1 MPSRALSFSLT
12 PLGQKNVNQASN
24 GAPGGN
30 EGSHAFQSRSRR
42 SLLKNVLVVS
52 FGFLLL
58 FTAFQ
63 SIQNLQSSINSD
75 QGLGTSSLATIYA
88 ALVVSCMFV
97 PTYMIRRLGLKYTLV
112 VAVLMYSVYFAANF
126 YPSFGTLIPAS
137 IVLGTGG
144 APLWT
149 AKCAYLTVL
158 GTDYASLTGQAAG
171 DVITRFFGVFFMI
184 FQTGQVWGNLISYY
198 VLRPSESSDAD
209 NASVASIAQCGI
221 AFSTAE
227 DDANNTNLRP
237 PDDAKMYTLMA
248 VYTAASLAAAF
259 TLLLFLDHAKQ
270 SDDDKNPPRA
280 LLIETLRHLR
290 KPHQCLLIPLTIFS
304 GLEQAF
310 LWGDFTQAYVS
321 CSWGIHR
328 VGFVMITFGLA
339 DAVFSML
346 FGALIR
352 KIGRLP
358 IFLLGAV
365 VNGALVAACFLWR
378 PAPEQS
384 FLFFIIAGF
393 WGLGDAVWQTQVN
406 AFYSVLFP
414 QDKEAAFA
422 NYRLWE
428 SLGFIV
434 AFGTQKVLA
443 IHSKLILLSTFL
455 VLGMAGYLTIEINI
469 RKSQGSS
476 RT

>member
-1 MPSRALSFSLT
+1 MPSRGESFSLAAVGHNADEESDVT
-12 PLGQKNVNQASN
+12 NGESASS
-24 GAPGGN
+24 
-30 EGSHAFQSRSRR
+30 EKRTWYI
-42 SLLKNVLVVS
+42 LKNVLVVS

-63 SIQNLQSSINSD
+63 SVQNLQSSINSV
-75 QGLGTSSLATIYA
+75 QGLGIASLATIYA

-112 VAVLMYSVYFAANF
+112 VSVLMYSVYFVANF
-126 YPSFGTLIPAS
+126 YPTFATMIPAS
-137 IVLGTGG
+137 IVLGSGG

-149 AKCAYLTVL
+149 AKCAYLTAL
-158 GTDYASLTGQAAG
+158 GTEYAGLTGQVAG

-184 FQTGQVWGNLISYY
+184 FQTGQIWGNLISYY
-198 VLRPSESSDAD
+198 VLRPDAILGAT
-209 NASVASIAQCGI
+209 NVSVENCGI

-227 DDANNTNLRP
+227 DDTANTNLQA
-237 PDDAKMYTLMA
+237 PDNVKIYTLMT
-248 VYTAASLAAAF
+248 VYTVISLSAALA
-259 TLLLFLDHAKQ
+259 LLLFLDHVDQK
-270 SDDDKNPPRA
+270 DVHKNPPLA
-280 LLIETLRHLR
+280 LLVETLRHLR
-290 KPHQCLLIPLTIFS
+290 KPYQCLLIPLTIFS

-328 VGFVMITFGLA
+328 VGFVMITFGFT

-346 FGALIR
+346 FGAVIR
-352 KIGRLP
+352 KVGRLP

-365 VNGALVAACFLWR
+365 VSGALVAACFLWK
-378 PAPEQS
+378 PMPDQS
-384 FLFFIIAGF
+384 YVFFLIAGF
-393 WGLGDAVWQTQVN
+393 WGLADAVWQTQVN

-414 QDKEAAFA
+414 EDKEAAFA

-434 AFGTQKVLA
+434 AFGTQKILT
-443 IHSKLILLSTFL
+443 IHFKLILLSTVL
-455 VLGMAGYLTIEINI
+455 ALGMLGYIIIEINI
-469 RKSQGSS
+469 MKKKIALQ
-476 RT
+476 T